1 MQSRRQR
8 LRGLRLLCAC
18 ALLYVA
24 PLAEASEYHGQVFC
38 GGVPVPGA
46 TVLVTQG
53 TNRFSTVT
61 DRQGLYEFA
70 DLPDG
75 TWKIRIE
82 MRGFSALEGE
92 VKVAADA
99 PQGSWELKLL
109 GLDQMLAEMRVTT
122 SESKPPLKTRP
133 SDIGEAIR
141 KDAPKQDEASVPEA
155 PRPQD
160 DTVDR
165 PSDGLLI
172 NGSES
177 NAATSKYSL
186 TPAFGNR
193 RPGTKSLYT
202 GGIGATVGNSIFD
215 ARPYALAGLPLPK
228 ASYSRL
234 TTMFTLGGPLNIPHL
249 MYHGPTFFVGYQGTR
264 NHDAVIESGLVP
276 TAAERNGDLSGLLD
290 AQGQPVKIY
299 NPTNGLP
306 FTGLIP
312 VSAQAQSLLKLYPLS
327 NLADNSRYNYQTQ
340 VLNNTHAD
348 ALQSRLDKT
357 IGRKDLVYGGFGFR
371 SLRSDSANLFNFRDT
386 TNTLGI
392 DTNMNWSH
400 RFRHQYFALLGYR
413 FSRLRTEVRP
423 EFQGRENISGNA
435 GITGNDQDP
444 MNWGPPSLMFSGGIA
459 TLTDAQSLF
468 NRNRTDAVSLNIS
481 TTQRHHTVTF
491 GGDFRRQEFNEF
503 SQQNPRGSFTFTGAA
518 TQAPG
523 GTSANPVTASGSD
536 LADFLFGVPD
546 TSAVAYGNPDKYFRQ
561 SAYDAYITDDW
572 RLRPELTIN
581 AGMRWEYGVPM
592 TELYGRLVNLDITSG
607 FARFAPVLGSSPTGP
622 LTGTEYPSSL
632 VRPDRR
638 GFEPRIGISW
648 RPLPASTL
656 VIRGGYGIYRDTS
669 IYLSSAES
677 MSQQSPLSTS
687 VSAASSAGCP
697 LTLANGFIN
706 CSGTTSNTFA
716 VDPNLRVGYVQT
728 WQLIAQRDLP
738 GAMVMTATYLGT
750 KGTHGM
756 QEFLPNTYPIG
767 AENPCP
773 ACLAGFIYRTSNGNS
788 TRQSGQIQLR
798 RRLRSGFT
806 ATVDYT
812 FAKALDN
819 DSQVGASGHVT
830 ATTTTAGA
838 ESQPS
843 APPPTVAQNWLD
855 LRAERG
861 LSIFDQRH
869 LVKAQIQ
876 YTSGMGIG
884 GGTLLSGW
892 RGTLLKQ
899 WTVLTQISAGSGL
912 PETPIYL
919 GVVPGTGVTGTIRP
933 DLTGAP
939 IYQASDGYFLNVAAY
954 SEPLAGQW
962 GTARRNSITGP
973 SQFSLDA
980 GLQRTFRLRDPL
992 HLDVRMDAT
1001 NLLNHTVFTS
1011 WNTTV
1016 NSTTFGLPSAANSMR
1031 SLQLTGRLRF

>member
-18 ALLYVA
+18 VLLYVA
-24 PLAEASEYHGQVFC
+24 PLAKASEYHGQVFFS
-38 GGVPVPGA
+38 GVPVPGA
-46 TVLVTQG
+46 TVTVTQVANHF
-53 TNRFSTVT
+53 TTVT

-70 DLPDG
+70 DLADG
-75 TWKIRIE
+75 AWKIQIE
-82 MRGFSALEGE
+82 MRGFSMLEGE
-92 VKVAADA
+92 VTVAANA

-109 GLDQMLAEMRVTT
+109 GLEELLAETQVTT
-122 SESKPPLKTRP
+122 LESKAPLKTRAAET
-133 SDIGEAIR
+133 GETAR
-141 KDAPKQDEASVPEA
+141 KDAPKQDDVSAPEPQRPTDEAEE
-155 PRPQD
+155 
-160 DTVDR
+160 R

-177 NAATSKYSL
+177 NAATSKYAL
-186 TPAFGNR
+186 GPAFGNR

-202 GGIGATVGNSIFD
+202 GGIGAIVGNSVFD
-215 ARPYALAGLPLPK
+215 ARPYALAGLSLPK
-228 ASYSRL
+228 ASYSRVTAIL
-234 TTMFTLGGPLNIPHL
+234 TLGGPLNIPHL

-264 NHDAVIESGLVP
+264 DHNAVIESGLVP
-276 TAAERNGDLSGLLD
+276 TAAERNGDLSGLLN
-290 AQGQPVKIY
+290 ALGQPVTIY
-299 NPTNGLP
+299 NPATGLP
-306 FTGLIP
+306 FTGAIP
-312 VSAQAQSLLKLYPLS
+312 VSAQAGALLKLYPLP

-348 ALQSRLDKT
+348 ALQLRLDKT
-357 IGRKDLVYGGFGFR
+357 IGRRDQVYGGFGFR
-371 SLRSDSANLFNFRDT
+371 SSRADTANLFNFRDT

-392 DTNMNWSH
+392 DTNVNWSH
-400 RFRHQYFALLGYR
+400 RFRHQYFVLLGYR
-413 FSRLRTEVRP
+413 FSRLRTEVQP
-423 EFQGRENISGNA
+423 EFQGSENISGDA

-444 MNWGPPSLMFSGGIA
+444 TNWGPPNLGFSSGIA
-459 TLTDAQSLF
+459 GLTDAESLF
-468 NRNRTDAVSLNIS
+468 NRNRTDAVSLNVS

-503 SQQNPRGSFTFTGAA
+503 SQQNPRGTFTFTGAA
-518 TQAPG
+518 TQTG
-523 GTSANPVTASGSD
+523 GSVSATAATASGSD
-536 LADFLFGVPD
+536 LADFLLGVPD
-546 TSAVAYGNPDKYFRQ
+546 TSALAYGNADKYFRQ
-561 SAYDAYITDDW
+561 SVYDAYITDDW

-581 AGMRWEYGVPM
+581 AGMRWEYGAPM
-592 TELYGRLVNLDITSG
+592 TELFGRLVNLDITPG
-607 FARFAPVLGSSPTGP
+607 FAAVAPVLGSSPVGS
-622 LTGTEYPSSL
+622 LTGMMYPSSL
-632 VRPDRR
+632 VRPDKR
-638 GFEPRIGISW
+638 GFEPRVGVSW

-656 VIRGGYGIYRDTS
+656 VVRAGYGIYRDTS
-669 IYLSSAES
+669 IYLTSAES
-677 MSQQSPLSTS
+677 MAQQSPLSKSIS
-687 VSAASSAGCP
+687 VANSAACP
-697 LTLANGFIN
+697 LTLANGFIS
-706 CSGTTSNTFA
+706 CEGTTNTFA

-750 KGTHGM
+750 KGTRGM

-773 ACLAGFIYRTSNGNS
+773 ECPAGFVYRMSNGNS
-788 TRQSGQIQLR
+788 TRQAGQIQLR

-819 DSQVGASGHVT
+819 DSQVGAQGHVV
-830 ATTTTAGA
+830 ATTTTTGA

-843 APPPTVAQNWLD
+843 APPTIAQNWLD
-855 LRAERG
+855 LHAEHG
-861 LSIFDQRH
+861 LSTFDQRH

-876 YTSGMGIG
+876 YTTGTGMG

-912 PETPIYL
+912 PEMPLYL
-919 GVVPGTGVTGTIRP
+919 AAVPGTGVTGTIRP

-939 IYQASDGYFLNVAAY
+939 IYRASAGYFLNVSAY
-954 SEPLAGQW
+954 SAPVAGQW

-973 SQFSLDA
+973 GQFSLDA
-980 GLQRTFRLRDPL
+980 ALQRTFRLRDPL
-992 HLDVRMDAT
+992 HFDVRLDAT